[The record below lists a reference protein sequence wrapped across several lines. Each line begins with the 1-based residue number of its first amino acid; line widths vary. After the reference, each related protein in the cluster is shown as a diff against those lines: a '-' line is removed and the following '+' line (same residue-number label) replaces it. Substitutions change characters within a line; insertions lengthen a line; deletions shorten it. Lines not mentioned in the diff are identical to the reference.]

1 MSIPHLVR
9 RGTRFQ
15 FMCRVPTDLLDL
27 FPHSKIYKSLKTS
40 DEKDARLLASSL
52 EFQTQKLFL
61 QLRSGMLSPA
71 IKKELV
77 TKYLSNYLSFI
88 ENDIN
93 GLVPPSPDTG
103 NKKLDAHHQKVEQRK
118 TFILSLVDKA
128 RSMTGMGREDLESA
142 KRWASYIEKDLSDAR
157 MLLVLRNTDSE
168 DFWKIVERRIDSFN
182 LKTKKGK
189 YKLSLSG
196 DERKQLYIEFLKAE
210 IQILE
215 VRHAAALGDLKPLGQ
230 LKESVANDLASIS
243 NSRISLSRVIEEYRL
258 YYRDTRSH
266 VKIGTIKDME
276 SECEMLLDIVGDIN
290 ISDVNTVKTIT
301 NVISI
306 LGKYPRNKKQVFG
319 DVSIHK
325 ILKTN
330 KQYVVMSKK
339 TANEP
344 LKRFR
349 EIINFAI
356 RSDYIL
362 SANKI
367 GTKELFK
374 VDKKEKP
381 RKTYDK
387 QDIER
392 LVDALCTKDL
402 WTFDPP
408 KPDRFWV
415 ILIALFH
422 GFRLANIVNLTTDH
436 IIMDE
441 DGWPC
446 FDLRKFA
453 QEGLLKTKN
462 ASMLVPIHEALLLIG
477 FGSWLVTVKAGR
489 LFSDTAPSFSK
500 WYNRRDKGSPGFEP
514 RHVTDDPDKCLY
526 SARHYFSN
534 ELRKSSV
541 EHKMIQEMMGHAR
554 PKGDVTSANY
564 LDRAETSMMKEA
576 LNKMQLVGIDFDR
589 LEARANELFGLSKTP
604 APQHS

>member
-1 MSIPHLVR
+1 
-9 RGTRFQ
+9 
-15 FMCRVPTDLLDL
+15 MCRVPTDLLHL
-27 FPHSKIYKSLKTS
+27 FPRSRIYKSLKTS
-40 DEKDARLLASSL
+40 DEKDAKLLASSL
-52 EFQTQKLFL
+52 EYQTQQLFL

-88 ENDIN
+88 ENDTN
-93 GLVPPSPDTG
+93 GLVSPSPKSG
-103 NKKLDAHHQKVEQRK
+103 IKSLDAYRGKVDQRK
-118 TFILSLVDKA
+118 TFILGLVDKA

-142 KRWASYIEKDLSDAR
+142 KRWANHLEKDLNDAR
-157 MLLVLRNTDSE
+157 MSLVLRKTDSE
-168 DFWKIVERRIDSFN
+168 EFWKIVERRIDNFN
-182 LKTKKGK
+182 NRIRKNKD
-189 YKLSLSG
+189 KLSLT
-196 DERKQLYIEFLKAE
+196 DEERRQLHIEFLKAE

-215 VRHAAALGDLKPLGQ
+215 VQHAASLGDLNPLGQ

-243 NSRISLSRVIEEYRL
+243 NSRITLGRVIEEYRL

-266 VKIGTIKDME
+266 VRIGTVKDME
-276 SECEMLLDIVGDIN
+276 SECEMVLDIVGDIN
-290 ISDVNTVKTIT
+290 VTDVNTVKTIT
-301 NVISI
+301 SVIHILSI
-306 LGKYPRNKKQVFG
+306 YPRNKKQVFG

-325 ILKTN
+325 ILKT
-330 KQYVVMSKK
+330 KREYVVMSKK

-344 LKRFR
+344 LKRLR
-349 EIINFAI
+349 DIIDFAI
-356 RSDYIL
+356 RSDYVV

-374 VDKKEKP
+374 IDKADKP

-402 WTFDPP
+402 WTFNPP
-408 KPDRFWV
+408 KNDRFWV

-422 GFRLANIVNLTTDH
+422 GFRLGNIVNLTTKH
-436 IIMDE
+436 IKKDE
-441 DGWPC
+441 EGWPC
-446 FDLRKFA
+446 FDLRMFA
-453 QEGLLKTKN
+453 SENLLKTKN
-462 ASMLVPIHEALLLIG
+462 ASMLVPIHEGLLLIG
-477 FGSWLVTVKAGR
+477 FELWLRTRETGR
-489 LFSDTAPSFSK
+489 LFSDTVPSFSR
-500 WYNRRDKGSPGFEP
+500 WYNRRDEKAPGFEP
-514 RHVTDDPDKCLY
+514 RYVTDDPDKCLY

-589 LEARANELFGLSKTP
+589 LEERANELFGLSEAP
-604 APQHS
+604 APSPELSSPPLLI